1 VNTVIHPW
9 DGAARE
15 GDKEKPRTTAG
26 LKLIERKMR
35 KSPTG

>member
-1 VNTVIHPW
+1 VNTVIHPS

-26 LKLIERKMR
+26 LKLIERKII